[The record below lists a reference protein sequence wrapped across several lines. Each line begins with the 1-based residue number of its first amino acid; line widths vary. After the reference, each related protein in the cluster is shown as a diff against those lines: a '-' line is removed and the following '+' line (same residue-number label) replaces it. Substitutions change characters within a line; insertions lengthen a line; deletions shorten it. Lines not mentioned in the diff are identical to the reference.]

1 MAGLYLH
8 PSADA
13 PRIVSEGSLKGA
25 LLIAHHRGIMTQ
37 AVSLWLCRHTATAT
51 AALMGFQA
59 YGGVM
64 ILHLAVLNG
73 IILPDSF
80 NGHHGVY
87 DFIH

>member
-1 MAGLYLH
+1 MFSQSMAGLYLH

-37 AVSLWLCRHTATAT
+37 AV

-73 IILPDSF
+73 IILPQASRKVGGSF
-80 NGHHGVY
+80 QL
-87 DFIH
+87 I

>member
-73 IILPDSF
+73 IILPQASRKVGGSF
-80 NGHHGVY
+80 QL
-87 DFIH
+87 I